1 VTVSKSLLES
11 LDDSDDDFGGP
22 PALLSPASIALAPLQ
37 PDGVPDTMAWR
48 VQLKAA
54 EAPCMAACE
63 QCLAEAGLETEPT
76 CSITSEQLFRQMR
89 DSRTPLD
96 AVLRT
101 THPLP
106 TLCSVLLHEAG

>member
-54 EAPCMAACE
+54 EAPCMAACV
-63 QCLAEAGLETEPT
+63 AEAGLETEPT